1 MNLLAIDTTTDWCGI
16 SFFYEDQCKILIE
29 KSIPKKHSEQ
39 LPIFYEEIQ
48 KTPMFSQGI
57 IDAIAISIGPGS
69 FTGLRIGLGFAK
81 GLAYALNIPL
91 VPVPTLEVIAND
103 PIIKFDDYFVYL
115 YSHRDI
121 VYFQKFINR
130 KPVND
135 PKASPWKELGHSQN
149 AVQYGCDNLSN
160 SKNYPSIHP
169 SAAMVGEL
177 AIKNYEIWRS
187 NEPYTLASNYISPF
201 EIG

>member
-16 SFFYEDQCKILIE
+16 SFFYEEQSKILIE

-135 PKASPWKELGHSQN
+135 PRASPWKELDHSQN

>member
-16 SFFYEDQCKILIE
+16 SFFYEEQCKILIE

-48 KTPMFSQGI
+48 KNPMFSQGI

-135 PKASPWKELGHSQN
+135 PKASAWKELDHSQN

-169 SAAMVGEL
+169 SAVMVGEL

>member
-1 MNLLAIDTTTDWCGI
+1 VNLLAIDTTTDWCGI

-48 KTPMFSQGI
+48 KTSMFSQGI

-135 PKASPWKELGHSQN
+135 PRASPWKELDHSQN

>member
-1 MNLLAIDTTTDWCGI
+1 VNLLAIDTTTDWCGI

-121 VYFQKFINR
+121 VYFQKFINW
-130 KPVND
+130 KTVND
-135 PKASPWKELGHSQN
+135 PRASPWKELDHSQN

>member
-1 MNLLAIDTTTDWCGI
+1 VNLLAIDTTTDWCGI

-39 LPIFYEEIQ
+39 LPIFYKEIQ
-48 KTPMFSQGI
+48 KTSMFSQGI

-135 PKASPWKELGHSQN
+135 PRASPWKELDHSQN

>member
-16 SFFYEDQCKILIE
+16 SFFYEEQCKILIE

-121 VYFQKFINR
+121 IYSQKFTNR

-135 PKASPWKELGHSQN
+135 PKASVWKKLDHSQN

>member
-1 MNLLAIDTTTDWCGI
+1 
-16 SFFYEDQCKILIE
+16 
-29 KSIPKKHSEQ
+29 
-39 LPIFYEEIQ
+39 
-48 KTPMFSQGI
+48 MFSQGI

-135 PKASPWKELGHSQN
+135 PKASPWKELDHSQN